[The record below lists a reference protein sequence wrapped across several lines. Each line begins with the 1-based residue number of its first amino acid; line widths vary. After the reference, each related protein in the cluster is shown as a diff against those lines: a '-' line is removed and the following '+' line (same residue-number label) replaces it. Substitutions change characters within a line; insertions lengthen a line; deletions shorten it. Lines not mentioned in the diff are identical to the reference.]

1 MYGPTETPRAGG
13 PKGEGRHRSAT
24 GRSEHVPTSPTT
36 ATPAPSM
43 TLEHDRGGGV
53 GPLTWLS
60 GYAALQQAGRRVAA
74 TPRAAPRRLQ
84 PNDGR
89 PGDTTTRL
97 TLFAQPGRPCTNAS
111 APAGHSSTAQPRARE
126 ACSDESGAARTQTG
140 QELGPGDNR
149 PTSVPLL
156 CMSQLRSSGP
166 GPSCAATGRNADRRL
181 SQTLPAARRPIR
193 LRQNESYPG
202 EGSFRGRRKP
212 RNNALQP
219 TRWVSSVTTSI
230 LCLQPIHEDSP

>member
-13 PKGEGRHRSAT
+13 PKGEWRHRSAT

-156 CMSQLRSSGP
+156 CSESAAQLGAGPLLRRNRAKCGPQTQSDAPGGAQTNPLATKRKLPRRRVIPRSTEAAQQ
-166 GPSCAATGRNADRRL
+166 CAAADSL
-181 SQTLPAARRPIR
+181 GLVGDDVHSVSAT
-193 LRQNESYPG
+193 YP
-202 EGSFRGRRKP
+202 
-212 RNNALQP
+212 
-219 TRWVSSVTTSI
+219 
-230 LCLQPIHEDSP
+230 